1 MFGLLVPQKPH
12 NGEGGAGPEVTVRFH
27 SKGFL
32 VLAVFVVVFAIGVD
46 WRWGIAGVAAVAL
59 IDFLSLAAP
68 LAPSSRDSGPG
79 RKVG

>member
-1 MFGLLVPQKPH
+1 M
-12 NGEGGAGPEVTVRFH
+12 RFH

-32 VLAVFVVVFAIGVD
+32 VLAVFIVVFAIGVD

-59 IDFLSLAAP
+59 IDFLSLTAP
-68 LAPSSRDSGPG
+68 FAGSSRDEGSG